1 MSLQSAFNALAETL
15 VNAALKEDPGSRTR
29 LHAVQ
34 GKTFRMRLDELPWPL
49 TLTFTR
55 DQVLFMGADYDAI
68 DGEVSTSLSM
78 LQSLQD
84 AGEVTQA
91 IQRGE
96 VRLRG
101 DPIFAQQASQVLL
114 GLEIDWEQAL
124 ADRFGDVAGY
134 WMAQGFSRA
143 KSRVPGLT
151 EWRNWLSETLTEEK
165 KILPGQVEY
174 ALFSDDLR
182 ALGRRISAL
191 EQQGKDR

>member
-1 MSLQSAFNALAETL
+1 MPMQSAFNALAETL
-15 VNAALKEDPGSRTR
+15 VNAALAEDPGSPVR
-29 LHAVQ
+29 LRAVQ
-34 GKTFRMRLDELPWPL
+34 GKTFRLRLDELPWPL

-55 DQVLFMGADYDAI
+55 DQVFFMGGDYDAI

-96 VRLRG
+96 VRLQG

-143 KSRVPGLT
+143 RACVPGLS

-182 ALGRRISAL
+182 ALGQRISAL
-191 EQQGKDR
+191 EQQVKDR